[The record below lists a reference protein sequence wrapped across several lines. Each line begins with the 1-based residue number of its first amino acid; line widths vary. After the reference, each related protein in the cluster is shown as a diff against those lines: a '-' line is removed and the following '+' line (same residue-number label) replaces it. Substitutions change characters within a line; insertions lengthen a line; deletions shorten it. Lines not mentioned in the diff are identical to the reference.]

1 MVNTGFQSVV
11 DTFDVFLAA
20 VRDTL
25 VMTLVSLVVAGVIGL
40 ALGLALYATRP
51 GNLLGSRAAYTVLN
65 LVVNIVRPI
74 PFVIFLA
81 AIAPLSRVAVQT
93 TIGVP
98 AVTFAISLAAS
109 FAVSRIVEQNLLAVD
124 PGVVEAARA
133 AGAHPLAILFTVL
146 IPEGLGPLILG
157 YTFIFVGIVDMTAQ
171 GALIGG
177 GGIGEYA
184 ITFGSQRYNWW
195 IVYVSVAAIVV
206 IVQLGQFLGNRL
218 ARATLRR

>member
-1 MVNTGFQSVV
+1 MNTGFQSVI
-11 DTFDVFLAA
+11 DTFDVFLGA
-20 VRDTL
+20 VRDTI
-25 VMTLVSLVVAGVIGL
+25 VMTLISLVVAGIIGL

-51 GNLLGSRAAYTVLN
+51 GNLLGNRAFSTVLN
-65 LVVNIVRPI
+65 VVVNIVRPI

-109 FAVSRIVEQNLLAVD
+109 FAVARIVEQNLLAVD

-133 AGAHPLAILFTVL
+133 SGAHPVSILLTVL
-146 IPEGLGPLILG
+146 IPEGLGPLVLG
-157 YTFIFVGIVDMTAQ
+157 YTFVFVGIVDMTAQ

-177 GGIGEYA
+177 GGLGEYA
-184 ITFGSQRYNWW
+184 ITYGSQRYNWW
-195 IVYVSVAAIVV
+195 IVYVAVAAIVV